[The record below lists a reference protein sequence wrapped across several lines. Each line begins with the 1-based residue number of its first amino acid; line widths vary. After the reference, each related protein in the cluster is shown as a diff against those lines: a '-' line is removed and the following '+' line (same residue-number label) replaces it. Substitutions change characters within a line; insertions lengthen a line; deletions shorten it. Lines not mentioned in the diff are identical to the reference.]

1 MSIKIGGTATSTAP
15 KVLTTSYTVLP
26 TDVSLIVNSASA
38 VTLALPAASS
48 CPGRV
53 LFIKSV
59 NIGGVVSAS
68 STIAPLSS
76 LTPSTTIL
84 TAILGKYATLVSDGV
99 QWDVMNSN

>member
-15 KVLTTSYTVLP
+15 KVLTTAYTILP

-38 VTLALPAASS
+38 VTLTLPAASS

-59 NIGGVVSAS
+59 NIGGVVSATS
-68 STIAPLSS
+68 NIAPLSS
-76 LTPSTTIL
+76 LIPSTAIL

-99 QWDVMNSN
+99 QWDIMNSN